1 MFGDNR
7 PPSGHHQ
14 GWVGVPLR
22 MDTSQLRHSCQCVYV
37 YTCACK
43 RMHVFSV
50 HVLLHSQVRLQTQ
63 QPGQV
68 QFKGTLDCFMKTV
81 RHEVRDDCVFHVLW
95 YALALCLTCDHSIHS
110 GGCCL
115 AP

>member
-22 MDTSQLRHSCQCVYV
+22 MDTSLRHSCQCVSV

-50 HVLLHSQVRLQTQ
+50 HVLLPFSGASSDTAARASSVQRDLGLLHEDCQT
-63 QPGQV
+63 
-68 QFKGTLDCFMKTV
+68 
-81 RHEVRDDCVFHVLW
+81 
-95 YALALCLTCDHSIHS
+95 
-110 GGCCL
+110 
-115 AP
+115 